1 MGKDNKCI
9 NPAFIDNKLQISYFK
24 RLFVVHMMLPLIN
37 QQICLLR

>member
-24 RLFVVHMMLPLIN
+24 RLFVVHIDT
-37 QQICLLR
+37 QLLWFTT